1 MLVAH
6 LVAVPLAWLFVS
18 VLPPSF
24 VYLDQVAPSIEQAI
38 RYAGAQNFTG
48 APVPGYS
55 APRCILTA
63 VTAQALASAQ
73 RELNVFGLGLRVYD
87 CYRPQR
93 AVDHFARWVE
103 RPTQAETERVYFPGI
118 PKARVHTAGYLAH
131 RSGHSRGSTV
141 DLTLVTMAEP
151 VVATKTGPKEASCA
165 LPAALREHDGSID
178 MGTAFDC
185 FDPKAHTEN
194 ATIGAQARVMR
205 LLLRQVM
212 RRYGLINYPKEW
224 WHFSYYAEP
233 HKTTYFD
240 FEVR

>member
-1 MLVAH
+1 MLIAH
-6 LVAVPLAWLFVS
+6 LVARPLAWLTLMA
-18 VLPPSF
+18 LPPSF
-24 VYLDQVAPSIEQAI
+24 VYLDQVAPSIEQAM

-48 APVPGYS
+48 APVPGYT

-63 VTAQALASAQ
+63 VTAQALAAAQ

-93 AVDHFARWVE
+93 AVDHFARWVQ
-103 RPTQAETERVYFPGI
+103 RPGTAATERTYFPGI
-118 PKARVHTAGYLAH
+118 DKSRVHASGYLAH
-131 RSGHSRGSTV
+131 HSGHSRGSTV
-141 DLTLVTMAEP
+141 DLTLVAWPAPAPTLAQ
-151 VVATKTGPKEASCA
+151 GPTDGHCA
-165 LPAALREHDGSID
+165 LPACQRQHDGSID

-194 ATIGAQARVMR
+194 ATIASEARVMR

-212 RRYGLINYPKEW
+212 RRYGMINYRKEW
-224 WHFSYYAEP
+224 WHFSFYAEP